1 MADPVDDETARRR
14 WTVIQ
19 TVRFA
24 GVALVLVG
32 ILIRYAVIPA
42 PLAVGIALIILGLA
56 GTFFM
61 PVMLARRWRT
71 PPSS

>member
-14 WTVIQ
+14 WSVIQ
-19 TVRFA
+19 AVRFA
-24 GVALVLVG
+24 GVALVLVA

-42 PLAVGIALIILGLA
+42 PLAVGVALIVVGLV

-61 PVMLARRWRT
+61 PVMLARKWRT
-71 PPSS
+71 PPS

>member
-1 MADPVDDETARRR
+1 MADPIDDETARRR
-14 WTVIQ
+14 WGVIQ
-19 TVRFA
+19 AVRFA

-32 ILIRYAVIPA
+32 VLIRYAVIPA
-42 PLAVGIALIILGLA
+42 PLAVGMALIVLGLV

-71 PPSS
+71 PPS

>member
-14 WTVIQ
+14 WSVIQ
-19 TVRFA
+19 AVRFA

-42 PLAVGIALIILGLA
+42 PLAVGVALIVVGLV

-61 PVMLARRWRT
+61 PVMLARKWRT
-71 PPSS
+71 PPS

>member
-1 MADPVDDETARRR
+1 MADPVDEETARRR
-14 WTVIQ
+14 WSAIQ

-42 PLAVGIALIILGLA
+42 PLPVGIALIVGGLV

-61 PVMLARRWRT
+61 PVVLARKWRT
-71 PPSS
+71 TPP